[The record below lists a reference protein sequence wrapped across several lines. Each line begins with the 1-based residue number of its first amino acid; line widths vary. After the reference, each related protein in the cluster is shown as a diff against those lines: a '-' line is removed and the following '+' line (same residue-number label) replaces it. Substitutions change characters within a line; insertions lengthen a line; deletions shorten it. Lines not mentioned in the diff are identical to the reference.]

1 MKNNKDKFSK
11 ELFIPI
17 VNCIQNK
24 KYNEALIL
32 LDKLSN
38 QDPNIINRFK
48 GSIYFSTRDW
58 ENSLFYYQKLS
69 EEEKNFKIFNNM
81 GYALFKLGRFL
92 EASIK
97 FKQSLEINNTFIPTY
112 ENVII
117 CLKLIGN
124 YELSIKYILL
134 AINLSPLNQKFKNS
148 LIDIFNFYKPKDN
161 KNIIININNKI
172 NKLYDVKENLLTQN
186 SFIKKILKESQEI
199 LEKKDLNFIYPETQI
214 YRRNKL
220 NLNCDRHF
228 GIFNKHKIIPKYCF
242 GCYKVQ
248 ISLDNVLKLIKLY
261 FYFNKINLK
270 NNNIRKCMIELRE
283 NVIGNYKGY
292 LYASSLKEA
301 KDIKKIIERDLI
313 REKIIPEKVEI
324 KHGCTEF
331 YDQFQLYKNVEEDI
345 TDKIYKKNWANV
357 EKEFDQKNLITEQNK
372 EKIYNNTLNEF
383 NLPDF
388 LIIKNWLLYAK
399 ITEDNSYREIF
410 DFNIEDNQ
418 LSKIDIQKIQMRKKN
433 N

>member
-186 SFIKKILKESQEI
+186 SFIKKILKESEEI
-199 LEKKDLNFIYPETQI
+199 LEKKGLNFIYPETQI